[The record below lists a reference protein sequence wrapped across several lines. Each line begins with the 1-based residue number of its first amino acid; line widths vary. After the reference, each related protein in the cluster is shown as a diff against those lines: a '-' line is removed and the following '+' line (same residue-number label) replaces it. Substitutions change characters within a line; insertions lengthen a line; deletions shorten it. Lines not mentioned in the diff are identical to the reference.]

1 MNKKLEEIHKL
12 LPDNTTGQIT
22 ESNVRECFTKTFA
35 YADEV
40 KGISD
45 APSDNKQYARKNGA
59 WEDISA
65 KATPTIA
72 DVLRAGNQLSGH
84 QFVGELKL
92 QETKL
97 TYTGNFS
104 AGGRAMLYSST
115 NSADGSQEVMSIAP
129 GATFFKFGGSYKDN
143 GTYKDTILSVEKGKI
158 KVTGGTLEGTTY
170 ITPTKD
176 EEYVQ
181 KKYVDAKFIVSGRK
195 PKCFP
200 FFTNHPMRRTYPESI
215 IRISADTIS
224 EKAEFVPLMN
234 IYQGEK
240 PVFEKKN
247 EVHSHNF
254 IRKLFA
260 GKENEI
266 LTAGEIKYIP
276 FPEVENPIHIFF
288 ETENLVFEWFSA
300 HDKYRMVSE
309 FEHYFDAE
317 NKLKYGSKRKKSLTI
332 NTGWILREEIALIDD
347 LLGSNLCFI
356 MIGNLRLKAVAVGK
370 KNEMYDTSEHLYQMD
385 LEFNVIETE

>member
-12 LPDNTTGQIT
+12 LPDNTSGKII
-22 ESNVRECFTKTFA
+22 EGNVREFFTKTFD

-40 KGISD
+40 KGLSD

-97 TYTGNFS
+97 TYSGNFS

-115 NSADGSQEVMSIAP
+115 NSADGSQVVMSIAP

-181 KKYVDAKFIVSGRK
+181 KKYVDAKFI
-195 PKCFP
+195 
-200 FFTNHPMRRTYPESI
+200 
-215 IRISADTIS
+215 
-224 EKAEFVPLMN
+224 
-234 IYQGEK
+234 
-240 PVFEKKN
+240 
-247 EVHSHNF
+247 
-254 IRKLFA
+254 
-260 GKENEI
+260 GK
-266 LTAGEIKYIP
+266 YY
-276 FPEVENPIHIFF
+276 H
-288 ETENLVFEWFSA
+288 
-300 HDKYRMVSE
+300 YR
-309 FEHYFDAE
+309 A
-317 NKLKYGSKRKKSLTI
+317 
-332 NTGWILREEIALIDD
+332 
-347 LLGSNLCFI
+347 
-356 MIGNLRLKAVAVGK
+356 
-370 KNEMYDTSEHLYQMD
+370 
-385 LEFNVIETE
+385 